1 MAFKHKGLAA
11 TIAVAS
17 TAALGMAAPAASA
30 AVKPH
35 KITPDINRADC
46 EFTDEALVVYQSSYI
61 NSDCF
66 ENAGGIN
73 VKIYNVDDVF
83 TGNNGTRFTVNG
95 KVCNDPYKDTM
106 ASSFCGEFSGNGT
119 MTTLS
124 IYPGQNYDG

>member
-11 TIAVAS
+11 TVAAAT
-17 TAALGMAAPAASA
+17 TAALGVAAPAANA

-35 KITPDINRADC
+35 TISPDINRVNCLFSGD
-46 EFTDEALVVYQSSYI
+46 ALVVYQSSYT

-66 ENAGGIN
+66 ENAGGMN
-73 VKIYNVDDVF
+73 VKIYNVDDVL
-83 TGNNGTRFTVNG
+83 TGNNGTRFTLDG

-124 IYPGQNYDG
+124 IYPGRDYDG